1 MKFYELPMG
10 NIENKEII
18 EKQKIREL
26 VEYERYCTD
35 YGLKEQREKC
45 WFKDGEI
52 FTTWFKGKVTDYFN
66 AKPTKRENKPDEK
79 KVMDTK
85 LITQLYG

>member
-26 VEYERYCTD
+26 V
-35 YGLKEQREKC
+35 GFALK
-45 WFKDGEI
+45 
-52 FTTWFKGKVTDYFN
+52 
-66 AKPTKRENKPDEK
+66 
-79 KVMDTK
+79 
-85 LITQLYG
+85 

>member
-52 FTTWFKGKVTDYFN
+52 FTTWFKGKLQITLMQSLQKEKIN
-66 AKPTKRENKPDEK
+66 RMKK

>member
-35 YGLKEQREKC
+35 YGL
-45 WFKDGEI
+45 
-52 FTTWFKGKVTDYFN
+52 N
-66 AKPTKRENKPDEK
+66 
-79 KVMDTK
+79 
-85 LITQLYG
+85 

>member
-52 FTTWFKGKVTDYFN
+52 FTT
-66 AKPTKRENKPDEK
+66 
-79 KVMDTK
+79 
-85 LITQLYG
+85 